1 MRTSADPPADQ
12 LPPPTAELEFHPVAA
27 LFPLIPVDSPEF
39 GELVADIGEHGLLQP
54 IVLHEGKILD
64 GRNRYRACQH
74 TGVKPRFEEWSGA
87 SPTAYVLSLNL
98 HRRHLTEDQRAAIAV
113 EAKEHFE
120 EEAREAQRLAGAHG
134 HQGGRGKNK
143 TLRVE
148 SHEGFPARDH
158 AAEWARRP
166 LARAA
171 AGTGTTSN
179 RVRVAEGVKKADRK
193 LFEKVHAG
201 VVPLR
206 GAVKEIEHREV
217 EKARARLD
225 RIDPEGAV
233 RQQQAKLIAGWS
245 TQAAK
250 VGHLVTDLMGF
261 DLDEIVPMLDELNR
275 YAAGVSIR
283 LLRDYCDRLE
293 RLLESTGGL
302 QVIDGGRSQ

>member
-1 MRTSADPPADQ
+1 MSTSTDRPVDQPASS
-12 LPPPTAELEFHPVAA
+12 PAELEHHPAAA
-27 LFPLIPVDSPEF
+27 LFPLLPVDSPEF

-54 IVLHEGKILD
+54 IVLHEGRILD

-74 TGVKPRFEEWSGA
+74 AGVTPRFDEWSGE

-113 EAKEHFE
+113 EAKERFE
-120 EEAREAQRLAGAHG
+120 EEAREVQRRAGAQG
-134 HQGGRGKNK
+134 HEGGRGKHK
-143 TLRVE
+143 TLRVD

-171 AGTGTTSN
+171 AETGVASN
-179 RVRVAEGVKKADRK
+179 RIRVAEGVKKADPK
-193 LFEKVHAG
+193 LFEQVHAG
-201 VVPLR
+201 AVPLR
-206 GAVKEIEHREV
+206 GAVKEIEHREAEEV
-217 EKARARLD
+217 RATLD

-233 RQQQAKLIAGWS
+233 RQQQAKLIADWS

-261 DLDEIVPMLDELNR
+261 DLDEIVPQLDELNR
-275 YAAGVSIR
+275 YAAGSASASCATTATAWSGSWSR
-283 LLRDYCDRLE
+283 PASSR
-293 RLLESTGGL
+293 
-302 QVIDGGRSQ
+302 